1 VGLQWKMISQGEQSK
16 VKLEE
21 QIKKGVNGKKTTYEL
36 SPSSPTNDH
45 DGYPDAKFLNQIDF

>member
-1 VGLQWKMISQGEQSK
+1 MISQGEQSK